1 MQIYGV
7 LGSIHF
13 STKNTL
19 ILLISAWFGTES
31 AFFGKNTTLTQRNS
45 IRAVLEIL

>member
-7 LGSIHF
+7 LESIHF

-19 ILLISAWFGTES
+19 ILLISACFDTES
-31 AFFGKNTTLTQRNS
+31 AFFGKNTTFTQRNS